1 MKKANLTTL
10 VLLQELRAEARNFVV
25 VIEEILNGEK
35 SISECTNIIA
45 Q

>member
-1 MKKANLTTL
+1 MKKASLMTL

-35 SISECTNIIA
+35 SISECTNIA